1 MNVYLKFLRL
11 FLVLMVGVFFLV
23 GCNTDKPRKNNN
35 TTNSPSHNEASNSS
49 NSSSNE
55 ENNNNQNIEASSQ
68 NEEND
73 DSVVSSNRE
82 KTEYYEMYAER
93 KLVIDIDIPFEISNY
108 ITATY
113 PKNGNMNYDIN
124 KQQIYY
130 KPNFG
135 FIGKDTFSLTFSKN
149 GTTSVDNKKIKIKYI
164 IDIQKA
170 PLEGNRDFV
179 ISKFCTD
186 NNLYIDVDFVDNDL
200 NIIKK
205 LYDDKFASSSNN
217 YFPTYSRIQ
226 VDYFGEKDEF
236 SVRHHKAFKE
246 NLDKIFLITCNY
258 PNGYKRLM
266 LPIASNE
273 WYADTPHRF
282 SNRHFDRNNLY
293 FYISHLSELY
303 IQIYL
308 KEYQKTLDYDNSIKK
323 ASQFMERV
331 FPNTHYKEEFARKYN
346 TLPNDPINNQY
357 GQLYM
362 RFEEDNK
369 ESIDILYNLSNEVT
383 NGNVFTLV
391 KKIATNY
398 ESFYLSNNHICLDK
412 TICATFFPEYVSS
425 VTNNPSFK
433 NGFDGWIKDEEI
445 YNIAVGGINYLPEEN
460 EVSIELRAN
469 IPSDTNEPIS
479 SIDLYQTKVLNDDT
493 IDDYF
498 LYFDLANALGAADG
512 GASFLMCTSSSGFTG
527 TYALFRDKNNK
538 QIGLLAWTDHCNKF
552 DYKFSYFLN
561 ARNAIDSTDRFYNT
575 RLRNVVRRVN
585 PAEKRFEFTVSIGE
599 LTKKYMPIVYK
610 EKDKIYSIEYGI
622 FTTEHRNSSNG
633 CYFCNAKIIAH
644 EINLLKIKK

>member
-135 FIGKDTFSLTFSKN
+135 FIGKDAFSLTFSKN

-226 VDYFGEKDEF
+226 VDYFGEKDE
-236 SVRHHKAFKE
+236 
-246 NLDKIFLITCNY
+246 
-258 PNGYKRLM
+258 
-266 LPIASNE
+266 
-273 WYADTPHRF
+273 
-282 SNRHFDRNNLY
+282 
-293 FYISHLSELY
+293 
-303 IQIYL
+303 
-308 KEYQKTLDYDNSIKK
+308 
-323 ASQFMERV
+323 
-331 FPNTHYKEEFARKYN
+331 KEE
-346 TLPNDPINNQY
+346 
-357 GQLYM
+357 
-362 RFEEDNK
+362 
-369 ESIDILYNLSNEVT
+369 DIC
-383 NGNVFTLV
+383 
-391 KKIATNY
+391 K
-398 ESFYLSNNHICLDK
+398 
-412 TICATFFPEYVSS
+412 
-425 VTNNPSFK
+425 
-433 NGFDGWIKDEEI
+433 
-445 YNIAVGGINYLPEEN
+445 
-460 EVSIELRAN
+460 
-469 IPSDTNEPIS
+469 
-479 SIDLYQTKVLNDDT
+479 
-493 IDDYF
+493 
-498 LYFDLANALGAADG
+498 
-512 GASFLMCTSSSGFTG
+512 
-527 TYALFRDKNNK
+527 
-538 QIGLLAWTDHCNKF
+538 
-552 DYKFSYFLN
+552 
-561 ARNAIDSTDRFYNT
+561 
-575 RLRNVVRRVN
+575 
-585 PAEKRFEFTVSIGE
+585 
-599 LTKKYMPIVYK
+599 
-610 EKDKIYSIEYGI
+610 
-622 FTTEHRNSSNG
+622 
-633 CYFCNAKIIAH
+633 
-644 EINLLKIKK
+644 